1 MSDYSSI
8 EVDDKKVLDLFK
20 ELDYKKQ
27 IKSYKQALRISARII
42 QKEAKASLKKEI
54 GKSANQKG
62 RYGRLNSGIKIK
74 VARNGMSAKVHIM
87 GDFRLK
93 FFELGTDDR
102 YIRKNNAYR
111 GKMNATHFFQTA
123 RKAKEEEAE
132 NSLLKNLEKAI
143 IKINEKHK

>member
-8 EVDDKKVLDLFK
+8 EVDEKKVMEMFKDLS
-20 ELDYKKQ
+20 YKNQ

-54 GKSANQKG
+54 GKAANRKG

-74 VARNGMSAKVHIM
+74 VARNGTSAKVHIM

-93 FFELGTDDR
+93 FFELGTEER
-102 YIRKNNAYR
+102 YLKKNGAYR
-111 GKMNATHFFQTA
+111 GKMTATHFFQNA
-123 RKAKEEEAE
+123 RVAKEKEAE
-132 NSLLKNLEKAI
+132 DTLTKNLEQSIK
-143 IKINEKHK
+143 KINDKYK